1 MKIEKE
7 KQYTYHYTEYYCDEC
22 CKYIGR
28 YDLEYDR
35 LYKIHIT
42 SFKIPE
48 FHLKMNRC
56 FCCKECEEKARKELI
71 SNLMAIGFCG
81 DDN

>member
-22 CKYIGR
+22 GKYIGR
-28 YDLEYDR
+28 DDREYDR
-35 LYKIHIT
+35 LYIIRIT

-71 SNLMAIGFCG
+71 SKMLKIGFCG